1 MCDGFGGPLKPKYV
15 TKFLASEAG
24 LIKERK
30 KTLEQHDLFEGA
42 SSHDTI

>member
-1 MCDGFGGPLKPKYV
+1 MRDGCGGPLELKYV
-15 TKFLASEAG
+15 TKFLASKAG
-24 LIKERK
+24 LIKECK